1 MNYECQFSL
10 IIATKDR
17 PESLKVLFASL
28 ESQVSPPSYEVIVV
42 DDAST
47 LEYGDLRKGVK
58 HWITNPFS
66 LGPSYSRNLAVL
78 RARGKYLL
86 FLDDDTQLRPD
97 CLKLMARI
105 LDQNDHIGVLGGCGP
120 RHPEIESDVEFIS
133 LKHIK
138 NGVNQKHFYS
148 LGNIQE
154 QDLIEGDH
162 IESAYMA
169 VPASVFAKAGGFDPF
184 WFYMGED
191 RDLCLKI
198 KKLGFKVFVSWSA
211 RAIHD
216 NITSYASADL
226 KKRRNFRFKR
236 IIEVSLKQKG
246 LLPSLL
252 HLVRERKNIARY
264 ITLKECLET
273 VAKYGE
279 LKKRRDINFLDLD
292 QLNKYKELQLKN
304 EAVGEHP
311 RNVVL
316 FLNNRCNAKC
326 EHCFIPDLNTQ
337 THEVDCE
344 QWLDFLKSW
353 RRSFSL
359 TLTGGE
365 IFLTKNLEKFI
376 EEILD
381 QTPCEYIG
389 LLTNG
394 SFPANTFELVSGL
407 TERYPN
413 KKIKVQISLDGTMDL
428 HNKIRKNQ
436 NSFQQAMKTA
446 QMLKDIKAKNFSYV
460 FLSTLTRHNRSN
472 LIELIDQL
480 QREGHPSK
488 LTLVRGNSFSTFD
501 VPVARLKGDYEP
513 QADGLALSSN
523 EVRLFIK
530 EIEAKYPNFF
540 YARQKEKLELQA
552 SVLEYKKRV
561 SPCFAGSDEIVLY
574 SDGQLGFCEQSKPIG
589 KISDFT
595 KGLDYF
601 WNSPAALEW
610 RAAMKKCSCI
620 HGCNISTTLRNETP
634 KATLS
639 V

>member
-10 IIATKDR
+10 IIATKNR

-28 ESQVSPPSYEVIVV
+28 EYQVNPPSYEIIVV

-47 LEYGDLRKGVK
+47 LDYGELKKGVQ

-66 LGPSYSRNLAVL
+66 LGPSYSRNLAAL

-86 FLDDDTQLRPD
+86 FLDDDTQLRSD
-97 CLKLMARI
+97 CLKLMAST
-105 LDQNDHIGVLGGCGP
+105 LDQNDYIGALGGCGP
-120 RHPEIESDVEFIS
+120 RHPEVDNEVEFIS
-133 LKHIK
+133 LKDIK
-138 NGVNQKHFYS
+138 KGVNHKRFFS
-148 LGNIQE
+148 AGNIQDR
-154 QDLIEGDH
+154 DLIEGDH

-169 VPASVFAKAGGFDPF
+169 VPARVFNQTGGFDPY

-216 NITSYASADL
+216 NITSYATADL

-246 LLPSLL
+246 LMPSLL
-252 HLVRERKNIARY
+252 HLVRERKKITRY
-264 ITLKECLET
+264 VTFKECLDT
-273 VAKYGE
+273 LASYRE
-279 LKKRRDINFLDLD
+279 LKKRRDVNFLDQRQLD
-292 QLNKYKELQLKN
+292 TYKELKVKS
-304 EAVGEHP
+304 EALVEHP

-316 FLNNRCNAKC
+316 FLNNRCNAQC

-344 QWLDFLKSW
+344 QWLTFLKSW
-353 RRSFSL
+353 RRAFSL

-365 IFLTKNLEKFI
+365 IFLTKNLETFI
-376 EEILD
+376 KDVLE
-381 QTPCEYIG
+381 QTQCEYIG

-394 SFPANTFELVSGL
+394 SFPAKTFEIVSGL
-407 TERYPN
+407 AGDYQN

-436 NSFQQAMKTA
+436 NSFQQAIKTA
-446 QMLKDIKAKNFSYV
+446 EMLKDIKAKNFSYV
-460 FLSTLTRHNRSN
+460 FLSTLTRHNRNN
-472 LIELIDQL
+472 LIELIGQL
-480 QREGHPSK
+480 QLQKHPSK

-501 VPVARLKGDYEP
+501 VPYERLNRDYEP
-513 QADGLALSSN
+513 QAAGLSLTSV
-523 EVRLFIK
+523 EVKEFIK
-530 EIEAKYPNFF
+530 EIENKYPNYFL
-540 YARQKEKLELQA
+540 ARQKEKLELQA
-552 SVLEYKKRV
+552 SVLEYQKRI
-561 SPCFAGSDEIVLY
+561 SPCYAGSDEIVLY
-574 SDGQLGFCEQSKPIG
+574 SDGKLGLCEQSKPIA
-589 KISDFT
+589 KITDFT

-620 HGCNISTTLRNETP
+620 HGCNISTTLRNEALKTIHS
-634 KATLS
+634 L
-639 V
+639 